1 MNNFL
6 ARALLPFGI
15 WFAHFSFVYAAH
27 TVLCSTGQPA
37 GLHHTVIVL
46 ATIVALV
53 LLVTTLS
60 KSVRVLGN
68 STDGMASMV
77 ATGLALLAVIWT
89 SVPATFLAACS

>member
-37 GLHHTVIVL
+37 GLHQTVIVL
-46 ATIVALV
+46 ATIVAAT
-53 LLVTTLS
+53 LLVITLA
-60 KSVRVLGN
+60 KSVSVLGN
-68 STDGMASMV
+68 RADEMASTI

-89 SVPATFLAACS
+89 SVPAMFLEACI

>member
-27 TVLCSTGQPA
+27 TVLCSSGQPA
-37 GLHHTVIVL
+37 RLHQTVIVL
-46 ATIVALV
+46 ATIGALV
-53 LLVTTLS
+53 LLVATLA
-60 KSVRVLGN
+60 KSVRVLG
-68 STDGMASMV
+68 SGADSMASMV

-89 SVPATFLAACS
+89 SVPAIFLEACI